1 VLAAPHRLVDGPA
14 GEIDSLLERSRRC
27 LGHRLDAA
35 ESDLGHT
42 LARVVALSPLA
53 TLERG
58 YAVLQRADGHVVTDA
73 TQVAPGE
80 ELHARVAEGGF
91 GVTVREN

>member
-1 VLAAPHRLVDGPA
+1 M
-14 GEIDSLLERSRRC
+14 LERARRT

-42 LARVVALSPLA
+42 LARVVALSPAA

-58 YAVLQRADGHVVTDA
+58 YAVLQRADGTVVTDPA
-73 TQVAPGE
+73 QVAAGDA
-80 ELHARVAEGGF
+80 LHARVAAGGF
-91 GVTVREN
+91 GVTVDPEG